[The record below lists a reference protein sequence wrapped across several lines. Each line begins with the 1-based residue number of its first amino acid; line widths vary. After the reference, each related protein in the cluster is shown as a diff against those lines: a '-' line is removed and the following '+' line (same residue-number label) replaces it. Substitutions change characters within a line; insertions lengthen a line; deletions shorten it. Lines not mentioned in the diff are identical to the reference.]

1 MNNCEMNVGLYS
13 HRYHNAQQQQQQQ
26 HCRSATEAFLGD
38 RSYRVCNDQ
47 DQYPSYEAFDAIVQE
62 YLMNLSSK
70 KRDKALVDQHRYSLI
85 LQVLKDPRNT
95 AISTAQFRFWVK
107 KMFQLVQLDGMEI
120 VCHDNKPV
128 AMREQIYDIL
138 VRAHREAHH
147 GGRDKTSALVRRRY
161 SWIPKELIARFV
173 RHCPFCISRRNGS
186 QSPPMCVPKTPPTY
200 MTRSPPVPSLPHA
213 FTAED
218 IDFAMD
224 KDNKTEMYWQQAC
237 LYQQQHH
244 SQSQPAMPCMPSG
257 AAAPL
262 ESSFYYAF
270 PQQSYDL
277 PATAAFVDRKPIV
290 NYACDVDIPHHQQQ
304 HQQQQHPSPP
314 PPTQAQQQVQPNHQQ
329 QQQELSSPSCSSSTA
344 SSEYYMPTPTSMPY
358 VDFID
363 KFPSASMTFTTS
375 SHDVVGHDDM
385 AMAAAAAAAMT
396 AAAGVSTMPS
406 TSAIAFQDESPVP
419 SYSPSSTSSPLAS
432 PPIHPP
438 SMYQQRQMSLLSHQH
453 RYF

>member
-1 MNNCEMNVGLYS
+1 MNNCEMNVGIYS
-13 HRYHNAQQQQQQQ
+13 HRYHNPQQPH
-26 HCRSATEAFLGD
+26 HCRSATEALLGD

-62 YLMNLSSK
+62 YLTNLSSK

-186 QSPPMCVPKTPPTY
+186 QSPPMCVPKTPPAY
-200 MTRSPPVPSLPHA
+200 MTRSPPPPSFPHSFA
-213 FTAED
+213 ADDT
-218 IDFAMD
+218 DFAFE
-224 KDNKTEMYWQQAC
+224 KDSKTEMYWQQPC
-237 LYQQQHH
+237 FYQQQHQ
-244 SQSQPAMPCMPSG
+244 QSQPSIPCMPSS
-257 AAAPL
+257 ATAPL

-270 PQQSYDL
+270 PQQSYDCL
-277 PATAAFVDRKPIV
+277 PTAAAFVDRKPIAHYTCEV
-290 NYACDVDIPHHQQQ
+290 DVPHHQQQ
-304 HQQQQHPSPP
+304 
-314 PPTQAQQQVQPNHQQ
+314 QQ
-329 QQQELSSPSCSSSTA
+329 QQQQQLQQPQQQQQLQQQQPQQQPQQQQGLSSPSCSSSTT

-358 VDFID
+358 VDFMD
-363 KFPSASMTFTTS
+363 KFTSASMTFTTS

-385 AMAAAAAAAMT
+385 AMAAAAAAMT

-406 TSAIAFQDESPVP
+406 TATITFQDESPVP
-419 SYSPSSTSSPLAS
+419 SYSPSSTSSPLSS

-438 SMYQQRQMSLLSHQH
+438 TMYQQRQMSLLSHQH